1 MTGAS
6 SGIGLVVA
14 RELARSGWRVIA
26 HGRNAGRAQVAM
38 ENIRTATPGAEVEMI
53 LADLSEMAQVRR
65 FAKDVAGRTDK
76 IDLLVNN
83 AGFTPSR
90 RVETIDGMEQCFA
103 ANHMAS
109 FLLTNILLPLLKA
122 VGPGA
127 QIINTASVAHKFIK
141 DMKWDDLQQVENFKA
156 SDAYTQSKLATP
168 VWCRPISTVRVVSW
182 SSSCIYWANPSH

>member
-1 MTGAS
+1 M
-6 SGIGLVVA
+6 
-14 RELARSGWRVIA
+14 IA

-103 ANHMAS
+103 ANHMADQY
-109 FLLTNILLPLLKA
+109 TVAP
-122 VGPGA
+122 A
-127 QIINTASVAHKFIK
+127 Q
-141 DMKWDDLQQVENFKA
+141 
-156 SDAYTQSKLATP
+156 
-168 VWCRPISTVRVVSW
+168 
-182 SSSCIYWANPSH
+182 SCGTGRANHQHRLGCP